1 MKSRGFLV
9 GLVVVVILA
18 LFAWHEV
25 RKDRETGK
33 LAGNQEIFPY
43 AATRVREFR
52 VVFDGRTTVVLR
64 RGEDRSWQVVEG
76 PPGTDPSFAADF
88 LGAWSRVRYLD
99 TVEEQPTE
107 ESLARYGLHPPR
119 LLVEARLAP
128 DGEGRLPERQPRLE
142 LGAAAPLQPSMYA
155 RVDGFERVVLVS
167 PSAGD
172 LYEGVGRELIG
183 EEPVQLPDVRSGP
196 GKGGGGPR

>member
-1 MKSRGFLV
+1 VKSRGFLV
-9 GLVVVVILA
+9 GLVVLVILG

-33 LAGNQEIFPY
+33 LGTNQEIFPY
-43 AATRVREFR
+43 AAARVQEFR
-52 VVFDGRTTVVLR
+52 VVFDGTTTVVLR

-76 PPGTDPSFAADF
+76 PEGTDPSFAADF

-99 TVEEQPTE
+99 TVEEEPAE
-107 ESLARYGLHPPR
+107 ESLARYGLAPPR

-128 DGEGRLPERQPRLE
+128 DAEGKLPERQPRLE
-142 LGAAAPLQPSMYA
+142 LGGPAPLQPSVYA
-155 RVDGFERVVLVS
+155 RVDGFPRVVLVS
-167 PSAGD
+167 PSASD

-183 EEPVQLPDVRSGP
+183 EEPVQLPDVRTSPTEGAA
-196 GKGGGGPR
+196 R